1 MANKKCV
8 ICGEYIT
15 DEAGIPYKQRYAHQK
30 CFNIAIKT
38 LQGDKAEKLEAKNNK
53 KKVTKAK
60 PKAEL
65 KDCLSEEEY
74 KYKTDFYNY
83 IRSLT
88 EDNQISAKVYALS
101 DNYIKRYGF
110 TFEGMYNTV
119 KYLNEYTDKT
129 ITGDVIGII
138 PYYYDEA
145 QAYFESIKRIE
156 KSNESYNIDK
166 MYKEKIIL
174 IPSKKV
180 RSHSIKQIDISKI

>member
-1 MANKKCV
+1 MAYKKCV
-8 ICGEYIT
+8 ICGEPIT
-15 DEAGIPYKQRYAHQK
+15 DETGVPYKQRYAHQK

-53 KKVTKAK
+53 KKTTRAK

-74 KYKTDFYNY
+74 KYKTEFYNY
-83 IRSLT
+83 VRNLT
-88 EDNQISAKVYALS
+88 GDNQNSAKVYALS

-110 TFEGMYNTV
+110 TFEGMYNTI

-129 ITGDVIGII
+129 ITGDIIGII

-145 QAYFESIKRIE
+145 QAYFKTISIIE
-156 KSNESYNIDK
+156 EKNNSKNISSMYNIK
-166 MYKEKIIL
+166 TIK
-174 IPSKKV
+174 IPSF
-180 RSHSIKQIDISKI
+180 SHKRIKQIDIRKI

>member
-1 MANKKCV
+1 MAYKKCV
-8 ICGEYIT
+8 ICGEFIT
-15 DEAGIPYKQRYAHQK
+15 DEAGVPYKQRYAHQK
-30 CFNIAIKT
+30 CFNIAIKA

-53 KKVTKAK
+53 KKTTRAK

-74 KYKTDFYNY
+74 KYKTEFYNY
-83 IRSLT
+83 VRNLT
-88 EDNQISAKVYALS
+88 GDNQNSVKVYALS

-110 TFEGMYNTV
+110 TFEGMYNTI

-145 QAYFESIKRIE
+145 QAFYKNLEWLCEENKNIQIE
-156 KSNESYNIDK
+156 K
-166 MYKEKIIL
+166 MYKPRVI
-174 IPSKKV
+174 KV
-180 RSHSIKQIDISKI
+180 NAERKTFPQINIEDI

>member
-8 ICGEYIT
+8 ICGEFIT

-83 IRSLT
+83 IRNLT

-110 TFEGMYNTV
+110 TFEGMYKTV

-129 ITGDVIGII
+129 ITGDIIGII

-145 QAYFESIKRIE
+145 QAYFKTVNAVEEMNKFKNIS
-156 KSNESYNIDK
+156 SMYNIK
-166 MYKEKIIL
+166 TVKV
-174 IPSKKV
+174 PSFSQK
-180 RSHSIKQIDISKI
+180 RIKQIDISKI